1 MGAAGDMLSAA
12 LLELLPDKEK
22 FIEKLNAAGIPSVKF
37 SLQKAEKRGV
47 VGGKLTV
54 FVDGEIEGEDHHD
67 HHHDHDHHDHDHH
80 NEHEHE
86 HHHHSGM
93 GDIRDI
99 VSALFVDE
107 SVKNDILSV
116 YGMIAKAESEVH
128 GKSVD
133 KIHFHEVGDKD
144 AIADI
149 TAFCMLVSELDVDEI
164 VVSPIA
170 TGYGEVKC
178 AHGILPVPAP
188 ATANII
194 KGMPVYAG
202 EINGELLT
210 PTGAA
215 LLKRFATRFGNMPK
229 IVPSAVG
236 YGMGSKD
243 FERAN
248 CVRAILGETINE
260 GMDEIVELSC
270 NVDDMTAEEISFAC
284 EALFEAGALDVFSY
298 PVNMKKSRYGSVI
311 SVFCAKEDKEKMVKA
326 IFENTSTIGIREK
339 TFKRY
344 VLDRQIV
351 KIKTPYGIVRKKV
364 SKGYGVE
371 KEKF

>member
-1 MGAAGDMLSAA
+1 MRTLFLDCGMGAAGDMLSAA
-12 LLELLPDKEK
+12 LLELLPEKEK
-22 FIEKLNAAGIPSVKF
+22 FVEKLNAAGIPSVKF
-37 SLQKAEKRGV
+37 SLQKAEKCGV

-54 FVDGEIEGEDHHD
+54 SVGGEIEGEDHHD
-67 HHHDHDHHDHDHH
+67 HHHDHDHHDHHH
-80 NEHEHE
+80 EHEHE
-86 HHHHSGM
+86 HHHSGM
-93 GDIRDI
+93 SDIRDI

-116 YGMIAKAESEVH
+116 YGLIAKAESEVH

-149 TAFCMLVSELDVDEI
+149 TAFCMLVSYLKVDEI

-170 TGYGEVKC
+170 TGFGEVKC

-202 EINGELLT
+202 EIKGELLT

-215 LLKRFATRFGNMPK
+215 LLKRFATRFGNMPE
-229 IVPSAVG
+229 IAPSAVG

-248 CVRAILGETINE
+248 CVRAILGETENE
-260 GMDEIVELSC
+260 SKDEIVELSC
-270 NVDDMTAEEISFAC
+270 NVDDMAAEEIAFAC
-284 EALFEAGALDVFSY
+284 
-298 PVNMKKSRYGSVI
+298 K
-311 SVFCAKEDKEKMVKA
+311 
-326 IFENTSTIGIREK
+326 
-339 TFKRY
+339 
-344 VLDRQIV
+344 
-351 KIKTPYGIVRKKV
+351 
-364 SKGYGVE
+364 
-371 KEKF
+371 

>member
-1 MGAAGDMLSAA
+1 MRTLFLDCGMGAAGDMLSAA
-12 LLELLPDKEK
+12 LWELLPEKEK

-37 SLQKAEKRGV
+37 SLQKAEKCGV
-47 VGGKLTV
+47 VGCKLTV
-54 FVDGEIEGEDHHD
+54 SVGGEIEGEDHHE
-67 HHHDHDHHDHDHH
+67 HHHDHHH
-80 NEHEHE
+80 EHEHE
-86 HHHHSGM
+86 HHHSGM
-93 GDIRDI
+93 SDIRDI

-116 YGMIAKAESEVH
+116 YDLIAKAESEVH

-149 TAFCMLVSELDVDEI
+149 TAFCMLVSYLKVDEI
-164 VVSPIA
+164 VVSPVA

-202 EINGELLT
+202 EIKGELLT

-215 LLKRFATRFGNMPK
+215 LLKRFATRFSSMPEMA
-229 IVPSAVG
+229 PSAVG

-270 NVDDMTAEEISFAC
+270 NVDDMTAEEIAFSC
-284 EALFEAGALDVFSY
+284 EALFEAGALEVFSY
-298 PVNMKKSRYGSVI
+298 PVNMKKSRYGSII
-311 SVFCAKEDKEKMVKA
+311 SVFCAK
-326 IFENTSTIGIREK
+326 
-339 TFKRY
+339 
-344 VLDRQIV
+344 
-351 KIKTPYGIVRKKV
+351 
-364 SKGYGVE
+364 
-371 KEKF
+371 